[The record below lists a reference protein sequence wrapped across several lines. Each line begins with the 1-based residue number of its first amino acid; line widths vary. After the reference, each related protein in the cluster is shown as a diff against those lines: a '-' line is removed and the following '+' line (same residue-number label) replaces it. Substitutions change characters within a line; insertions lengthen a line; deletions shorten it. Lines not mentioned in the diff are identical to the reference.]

1 MILKEFKMFF
11 LGKRYVLILCLV
23 SLNILI
29 SSCTNASEKKCKSD
43 NVNQNLNCLSKD
55 NVFLKKQ
62 LNDKEKDFK
71 KWEKETYNK
80 CEGRLNYSLG
90 EGAALARESCYNQ
103 EYKTRLNGLNQD
115 KKSTEILRKIE
126 NVDGFYI
133 TPLPYNSNDH
143 INCILSEQKNIC
155 NRVNLI
161 ESTSLIKVYNFI
173 NPSYGDSVVFSET
186 TNGVLLIASPSSG
199 EGENPEI
206 NLTSVNKFGLVKSIT
221 LDASKNI
228 SINQKYEILYK
239 EHGKDYKIKLNS
251 DGEFVK

>member
-1 MILKEFKMFF
+1 MFF
-11 LGKRYVLILCLV
+11 LGKKYVLILCLV

-55 NVFLKKQ
+55 NFFLKKQ
-62 LNDKEKDFK
+62 LKDKRNDKEKDFK
-71 KWEKETYNK
+71 KWEEETYNK

-103 EYKTRLNGLNQD
+103 EYKTRLNSLNQD
-115 KKSTEILRKIE
+115 KKSAEILRKME
-126 NVDGFYI
+126 NGDGFYI

-143 INCILSEQKNIC
+143 INCILSEQKNSC

-161 ESTSLIKVYNFI
+161 ESASLIKVYNFI
-173 NPSYGDSVVFSET
+173 NPSYGDSVVFAET

-206 NLTSVNKFGLVKSIT
+206 NLISVNKFGLVKSIT

-228 SINQKYEILYK
+228 LINQKYEILYK
-239 EHGKDYKIKLNS
+239 EHGKDYKLKLNS
-251 DGEFVK
+251 EGEFVK